1 MREPAPCMRY
11 QLHVPMAVV
20 RGGRRLTRVVVAA
33 AARSRMTSSC
43 CAASRARARVQKSV
57 SSSTV
62 CCEPGLQRTR
72 RPMLGVPA
80 QRGLQ
85 PYPRVGQ
92 TQGCARPGTPE
103 PRRPPGGRRSL
114 HVRSVTLPLGCSRWT
129 GCFGRRPSAVGRRL
143 CGCRGL
149 RQATGRVACRR
160 TAGPS
165 RGTGPGP
172 WFGWRQQS
180 PECDRGSGGPPPG
193 ARPGRSGHRRVL
205 PLRPADAAGPLSAFV
220 HGRKPM
226 VCLDQTRR
234 RRSAHS
240 LRERHPW

>member
-20 RGGRRLTRVVVAA
+20 RGGGRRLTRVVVAA
-33 AARSRMTSSC
+33 AARSRMISSC

-57 SSSTV
+57 SSSTF

-129 GCFGRRPSAVGRRL
+129 GCFGRRPSAAGCAGVVGSGRRRDASRA
-143 CGCRGL
+143 GGL
-149 RQATGRVACRR
+149 
-160 TAGPS
+160 
-165 RGTGPGP
+165 
-172 WFGWRQQS
+172 
-180 PECDRGSGGPPPG
+180 
-193 ARPGRSGHRRVL
+193 PGRRAGQDQGHGS
-205 PLRPADAAGPLSAFV
+205 AGDSS
-220 HGRKPM
+220 
-226 VCLDQTRR
+226 
-234 RRSAHS
+234 RRSAIGAAVDRPQAPAQDGLVIAVFCRCGPLTPQDRYRLS
-240 LRERHPW
+240 SMDESR